1 MKYYSIR
8 AIEAENHEDA
18 IEKVMDGC
26 FDEDDP
32 ICDKVL
38 TRDELAKEMNPKY
51 WTSQNLNWSREQE
64 LGLLSR
70 EQELGLLCCII
81 MQEQVIHGTLFQTY
95 DKVFE
100 IAEAF
105 IQKYGIDET
114 VWGIDEGMEY
124 DETVIEFAK
133 SYVKG

>member
-38 TRDELAKEMNPKY
+38 TRDELSKEASLKY
-51 WTSQNLNWSREQE
+51 YTSQNINW
-64 LGLLSR
+64 SR

-81 MQEQVIHGTLFQTY
+81 MQEDIVSGTLFQTF

-100 IAEAF
+100 IADAF
-105 IQKYGIDET
+105 IQKYGVDGTE
-114 VWGIDEGMEY
+114 WGVEVEY
-124 DETVIEFAK
+124 DEAVIEFAK